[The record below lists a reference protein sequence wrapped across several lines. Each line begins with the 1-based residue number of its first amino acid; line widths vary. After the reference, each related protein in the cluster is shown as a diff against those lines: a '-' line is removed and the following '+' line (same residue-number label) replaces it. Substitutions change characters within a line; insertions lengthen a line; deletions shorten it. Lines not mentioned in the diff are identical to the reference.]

1 MAAHGLATAGYG
13 KKFLDAGNKQF
24 GDKMQDDLT
33 WGANYLIAQGIA
45 DPKRIGV
52 MGVSYGGYAT
62 LAGVAF
68 TPDVYAAAVA
78 IVGSSNLITF
88 LETVPPY
95 WEAGRMLIHQR
106 IGDPTT
112 PEGKA
117 QLERQSPLNSASKI
131 ITPLLIVHGANDV
144 RVNQRES
151 DQIVIALRER
161 GFPVEYLVV
170 PDEGHGFA
178 RPVNN
183 LAMFATV
190 EKFLAKYL
198 GGRYQEAMTSEVAQ
212 RLREITVDVKT
223 VTLPKKTD
231 ATAGTPKPATH

>member
-1 MAAHGLATAGYG
+1 VTS
-13 KKFLDAGNKQF
+13 FQ
-24 GDKMQDDLT
+24 T
-33 WGANYLIAQGIA
+33 I
-45 DPKRIGV
+45 
-52 MGVSYGGYAT
+52 
-62 LAGVAF
+62 
-68 TPDVYAAAVA
+68 
-78 IVGSSNLITF
+78 
-88 LETVPPY
+88 PPY
-95 WEAGRMLIHQR
+95 WESIRILFHKRM
-106 IGDPTT
+106 GDPTT

-117 QLERQSPLNSASKI
+117 QLERQSPLNSATRVK
-131 ITPLLIVHGANDV
+131 TPLLIVHGANDV
-144 RVNQRES
+144 RINQRES

-161 GFPVEYLVV
+161 GFPVEYLVA

-212 RLREITVDVKT
+212 RLKEITIDVKT

-231 ATAGTPKPATH
+231 ATAGTLKPATH